1 MKVQGC
7 WCLHRVRFTS
17 LMRYPLYF
25 EIPLSENASEPAGER
40 RSRISTRGQLLFS
53 WMASI
58 GTSSKARRGVHSD
71 RSRRTQE
78 SCFFDPHTGQAVP
91 LDAERLAV
99 RALRDEPGDSPND
112 GVAHPDI
119 GDELSLLDLLAP
131 RITD

>member
-71 RSRRTQE
+71 RSRRTQGHVF
-78 SCFFDPHTGQAVP
+78 SIRTRAKRFH

-119 GDELSLLDLLAP
+119 GDELSL
-131 RITD
+131 